1 VSWLDNDKLAREMFA
16 TGHAFELVVAAFFRA
31 HGLTVEVGEQSIRA
45 SVTDRENWRGE
56 IDLLVSGVPVEVK
69 SRDVAR
75 WFDPLNLCSRRA
87 WESKR
92 DRVGAWVMISQ
103 RTGEILVISGA
114 RARSCATVAATRD
127 PGRGIQSYEVVRVPL
142 DQFSPVSVAVP
153 WFKSHP
159 AT

>member
-31 HGLTVEVGEQSIRA
+31 HGLTVEVEEQSIRA

-87 WESKR
+87 WETR
-92 DRVGAWVMISQ
+92 FGREYGPLTINDNREW
-103 RTGEILVISGA
+103 
-114 RARSCATVAATRD
+114 RSDERMHTQD
-127 PGRGIQSYEVVRVPL
+127 PSRLS
-142 DQFSPVSVAVP
+142 
-153 WFKSHP
+153 
-159 AT
+159 